1 MSPNSLQRD
10 PTRITQY
17 RRGDTGSAV
26 AEIRSRLHSL
36 GFLADGSGE
45 LYDDDLDR
53 AVRAFQQQ
61 RGIAVD
67 GIVGPQTF
75 RRLEEARWNLGDRV
89 LSFLPG
95 HLVVGDDVLRLQER
109 LIGLGFSPGRPDGI
123 FGRLTDHA
131 VREFQLN
138 TGLPT
143 DGTAGPETFR
153 ALARLT
159 RAVSGGASAFLREQ
173 QAFDVLRTGVTH
185 KVVLLDAGPDQ
196 LARGHQV
203 GDLSEGD
210 VATDIARRVE
220 GRLAAL
226 GTTVLVTGPARSGH
240 TSFDETARAAIANE
254 VGADVVVSLHCDWH
268 SSPLAHGIAAFYF
281 GVLSGQGNSVGGR
294 HLAELLLDEISIRN
308 SARNCGAHP
317 KTWEMLRLTRMPA
330 VHLDLGYLSN
340 PEDAQRLAD
349 PESRDQIARGITA
362 ALVRFFAPPPVD

>member
-1 MSPNSLQRD
+1 MSPNSLRRD
-10 PTRITQY
+10 QARVTTY
-17 RRGDTGSAV
+17 RLGDSGSAV
-26 AEIRSRLHSL
+26 AEIRSRLHLL
-36 GFLADGSGE
+36 GFLADGTGQ
-45 LYDDDLDR
+45 LYDEALDR

-61 RGIAVD
+61 RGIGVD
-67 GIVGPQTF
+67 GVVGSQTF

-95 HLVVGDDVLRLQER
+95 HLMVGDDVLRLQER

-123 FGRLTDHA
+123 FGRRTDHA

-153 ALARLT
+153 ALSRLT

-185 KVVLLDAGPDQ
+185 KVVLLDAGPDH
-196 LARGHQV
+196 LVRGHQV
-203 GDLSEGD
+203 GELSEGD
-210 VATDIARRVE
+210 IATDIARRVE

-226 GTTVLVTGPARSGH
+226 GTTVLVTGPARRGH

-268 SSPLAHGIAAFYF
+268 SSALAHGMAAFYF
-281 GVLSGQGNSVGGR
+281 GVLSGEGNSVGGR
-294 HLAELLLDEISIRN
+294 HLAELLLDEISIRT
-308 SARNCGAHP
+308 SASNCGAFP
-317 KTWEMLRLTRMPA
+317 KTWEMLRLTRMPT

-340 PEDAQRLAD
+340 PEEAQRLAD
-349 PESRDQIARGITA
+349 PQTRDQIARGVTA